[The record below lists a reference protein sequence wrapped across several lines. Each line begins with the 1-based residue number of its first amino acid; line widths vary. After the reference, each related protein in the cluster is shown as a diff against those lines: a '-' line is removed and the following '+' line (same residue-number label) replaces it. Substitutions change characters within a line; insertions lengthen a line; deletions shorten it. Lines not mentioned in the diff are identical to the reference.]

1 MQLIHSL
8 LLALAFVTPAHSIR
22 MAASE
27 RVTSIRPENFARMPL
42 SSLDAAFAIEEA
54 SYPEDEAAT
63 REKLQLRIEQA
74 GDYFFGASEGGE
86 LQGFVCGTLTKGDAL
101 TEESMSVHEPDGTTL
116 CIHSVVV
123 READRRR
130 GLGGAML
137 KAYVA
142 QVAGHSPVTSILLMC
157 KKPLIGFYEA
167 AGFELLGQSPVVHGA
182 DPWFDMRL
190 LTDRLEGS

>member
-1 MQLIHSL
+1 MQLIRTL
-8 LLALAFVTPAHSIR
+8 LMTPTLVTPAHSIR
-22 MAASE
+22 MAAGE
-27 RVTSIRPENFARMPL
+27 RVTSIKPENFARVPL

-74 GDYFFGASEGGE
+74 GDYFWGVSDDGGE

-142 QVAGHSPVTSILLMC
+142 QVADHTPVTSILLMC

-182 DPWFDMRL
+182 DPWYDMRL
-190 LTDRLEGS
+190 LTR

>member
-1 MQLIHSL
+1 MQLIRNILVATSL
-8 LLALAFVTPAHSIR
+8 VVPARSIR
-22 MAASE
+22 MAATE
-27 RVTSIRPENFARMPL
+27 RITSIVPSNFKRVPL

-63 REKLQLRIEQA
+63 REKLKLRIEEA
-74 GDYFFGASEGGE
+74 GGYFWGVSGEGGE
-86 LQGFVCGTLTKGDAL
+86 LQGFMCGTLTKGDAL

-123 READRRR
+123 READRWR

-157 KKPLIGFYEA
+157 KKPLIEFYSA

-182 DPWFDMRL
+182 DPWFDMKLVTR
-190 LTDRLEGS
+190 